1 MAKHL
6 PSGHAGLEY
15 GCAPHVRDAAE
26 LIKESWDNIQSDA
39 IEACWKHSKCL
50 AAQDTG
56 STNSED
62 HISRIKQSAVQQMS
76 SVLSILQPGDPA
88 VAHMLSSTGLDSVME
103 QTHELQDLASN
114 LLIEWIQLEE
124 CAGMNNYENEE
135 DDEPDAGELQL
146 IEKFAVL
153 QRVVPILQELHTIGA
168 KLSDVPIMNF
178 ARETCNRLATFGS
191 IQ

>member
-1 MAKHL
+1 MC
-6 PSGHAGLEY
+6 SSCE
-15 GCAPHVRDAAE
+15 RDAAE
-26 LIKESWDNIQSDA
+26 LIKESWDNIQCEA

-56 STNSED
+56 STSSED
-62 HISRIKQSAVQQMS
+62 HISRIKQSAIQQMS
-76 SVLSILQPGDPA
+76 SVLSTLQPDDTA

-124 CAGMNNYENEE
+124 CAGMNNDDNEE
-135 DDEPDAGELQL
+135 DDEPDAGERQP
-146 IEKFAVL
+146 IEKIAVL

-168 KLSDVPIMNF
+168 KLNDVPIMNF

-191 IQ
+191 TQ